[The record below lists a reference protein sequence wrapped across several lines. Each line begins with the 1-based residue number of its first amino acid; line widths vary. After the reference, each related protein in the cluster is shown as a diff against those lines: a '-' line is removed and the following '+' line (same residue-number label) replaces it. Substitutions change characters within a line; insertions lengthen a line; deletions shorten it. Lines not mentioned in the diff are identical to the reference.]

1 MNRNFKLGICE
12 VTVSGIL
19 KYFMY
24 CMFWTLVRKTLPLI
38 FVKKLLILPG
48 FIYFLIFLIYII
60 LFTMLCSG
68 SLTLEG
74 NEPCQPAWRS

>member
-12 VTVSGIL
+12 VTVTGIL

-48 FIYFLIFLIYII
+48 FIYFLIFFNIYNII
-60 LFTMLCSG
+60 YNAVLRQFDPG
-68 SLTLEG
+68 G
-74 NEPCQPAWRS
+74 